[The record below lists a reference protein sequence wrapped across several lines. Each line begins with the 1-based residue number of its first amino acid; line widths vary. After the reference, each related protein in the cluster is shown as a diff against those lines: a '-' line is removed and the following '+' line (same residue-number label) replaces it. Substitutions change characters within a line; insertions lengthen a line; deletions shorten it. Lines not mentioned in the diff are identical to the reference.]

1 MRHVILGSDT
11 PLGSSILRVLVLIAD
26 QEIICCNPDG
36 TIPTDVPTTNII
48 TFNVDIRKK
57 NMLAAVI
64 KKDDIIYNA
73 QLIDNEDL
81 LDKNVVDLHVQG
93 LINLLKI
100 GNEKEVKKII
110 SYIPQKI
117 TWDVPLNADEETIL
131 FASTDYQKSLLS
143 TLAVAENYMEGK
155 NYDLLQVTD
164 ESLKES
170 NEPNLPTAPPEEI
183 EVDDEDDSDSGGSE
197 IENSTLSHN
206 EEINDENEAAPIAP
220 PTLGIEESTG
230 INPPSLGGPKL
241 ESDLSQKVE
250 TDSEVKPEANPENE
264 DENEEDLLYEDEES
278 NEIETTHDSNE
289 EILDLDTSVPLV
301 IARIARFYGPF
312 DEGITKSYCKA
323 IRLQRIKVIGKLK
336 NQISWI
342 NPLDAGRAM
351 IIMGDA
357 KVTQNQYNI
366 IGFNATVMELLIEL
380 GNVNHSK
387 TKIRKRFYFIQSLII
402 KIKSLMGK
410 VGILK
415 QINYEE
421 VFGRNKIQVYSDE
434 KARNSWGWKPK
445 YNLNTTSKDSL
456 NWFVNHVL

>member
-11 PLGSSILRVLVLIAD
+11 PLGSSILRVLVSIAD

-131 FASTDYQKSLLS
+131 IASTDYQKSLLS

-155 NYDLLQVTD
+155 NYDLLQVTN

-170 NEPNLPTAPPEEI
+170 NEPTLPTAPPEEV
-183 EVDDEDDSDSGGSE
+183 EVDDEDDSDNGGSE
-197 IENSTLSHN
+197 IENSILSHN
-206 EEINDENEAAPIAP
+206 EEINDENETAPIAP
-220 PTLGIEESTG
+220 PTLGVEESTG

-241 ESDLSQKVE
+241 ESDLSQKIE
-250 TDSEVKPEANPENE
+250 SDSEVRPEANPENE
-264 DENEEDLLYEDEES
+264 DENEEDLLHYDEES
-278 NEIETTHDSNE
+278 NEIETTQINND

-351 IIMGDA
+351 IIMGDT

-387 TKIRKRFYFIQSLII
+387 TKIRKRFYFTQSLII
-402 KIKSLMGK
+402 KIKSVLGK
-410 VGILK
+410 AGILK

-421 VFGRNKIQVYSDE
+421 VFGRNKTQVYSDN
-434 KARNSWGWKPK
+434 KARKSWRWKPK